1 MPATSWATLAPRAS
15 SWATLPTPF
24 AVSVSTQTSAVE
36 SVATDVHDTFTD
48 TSGTLLDAHTSNSG
62 ATWAEHPLQT
72 SGRCVIGGS
81 DDIYNDQVGG
91 VNDLAQV
98 ALPSSDYTVEALFT
112 MLSSMVGVNDAA
124 ALLARSS
131 RTNITVLTL
140 GFHNNPGNWQF
151 YRTVAGV
158 DSLLSSA
165 ATRLVTT
172 TESRRAQIVCSGNT
186 ANVYVDDALIM
197 GPLSIASIADPGYAG
212 VRFFNVAAASG
223 ANSKLHLENFRVVRN
238 VSSVSTTVS
247 RTTTGASWTTLPPRS
262 TSWVTLA

>member
-1 MPATSWATLAPRAS
+1 MPATSWSTLPPRAS
-15 SWATLPTPF
+15 SWATRPMPF
-24 AVSVSTQTSAVE
+24 SVSVSTQTSAVD
-36 SVATDVHDTFTD
+36 SVATDVYDTFTD
-48 TSGTLLDAHTSNSG
+48 TSGTALDAHTSNSG

-72 SGRCVIGGS
+72 SGRCIIGDN
-81 DDIYNDQVGG
+81 DDIYNDAVGG
-91 VNDLAQV
+91 VNDLAQIE
-98 ALPSSDYTVEALFT
+98 LPSSDYTVEALFT
-112 MLSSMVGVNDAA
+112 MLSAMIGANDAA

-172 TESRRAQIVCSGNT
+172 AQSRRAKIVCSGDT

-212 VRFFNVAAASG
+212 VRFFNVSVPSTS
-223 ANSKLHLENFRVVRN
+223 NSKLHLEDFKVTRN

-247 RTTTGASWTTLPPRS
+247 RTTTGASWSTLPPRS